1 MQYQVQFLDGLD
13 NILREIKADAR
24 SAGTAFLRGA
34 SIAWPP
40 HAMRVRV
47 LDPYGRASVS
57 KPWRAKAGSGAAHS
71 IRRLCEGDV
80 EGDGQK

>member
-57 KPWRAKAGSGAAHS
+57 KPWRAKAVSGAA
-71 IRRLCEGDV
+71 
-80 EGDGQK
+80 